1 MRIVVLKFV
10 KRFTDDWKQN
20 EKKNHVTRI
29 IIPRFNYRTK
39 PIAFVIL

>member
-20 EKKNHVTRI
+20 EKKQSCNE
-29 IIPRFNYRTK
+29 NYYST
-39 PIAFVIL
+39 FQL